1 MALGQENL
9 TSPLSSVLQWLLP
22 TKEVIRGDC
31 FAYLSLLHVSDYSCH
46 YRQQAV
52 TWGDHLAYL
61 SPLHVSVYSCHYRQ
75 QEVTWG
81 DCLAYLSLLHVSDH
95 SGYYRQQEVTWV
107 TALLISL
114 SLSLMCL
121 T

>member
-31 FAYLSLLHVSDYSCH
+31 FAYLSLLHVSDHSGY
-46 YRQQAV
+46 
-52 TWGDHLAYL
+52 
-61 SPLHVSVYSCHYRQ
+61 YRQ

-81 DCLAYLSLLHVSDH
+81 DCLAYLSLSLSHVSDLVVAIADNMKS
-95 SGYYRQQEVTWV
+95 SGENT
-107 TALLISL
+107 LL
-114 SLSLMCL
+114 SLSASCV
-121 T
+121 